1 MDAPDNLV
9 TLDTLRRMAQEG
21 KRRFAGLTAYD
32 ATFAHVLDACG
43 VEFILVGDS
52 LGMVVQGHANT
63 QPVTMD
69 DMVYHTQCV
78 ARNVQRAL
86 LISDLPYMSC
96 CDVPMAQRNAARLVR
111 EGGAQVVK
119 LEASQDQVEIVR
131 ALSGQ
136 GTPVCA
142 HLGLRPQSLTRMEG
156 IHRHGR
162 APDEAA
168 RLRETALALEQAGAD
183 LLLLECVVD
192 DLGAEITGQ
201 AGIPVI
207 GIGSGAACDGQIL
220 VLYDLLGLTEP
231 VPRHARS
238 FMNSGRSIADAVRAY
253 VEAVHSGSFP

>member
-1 MDAPDNLV
+1 MGEPDPLV

-32 ATFAHVLDACG
+32 ATFARVLDACG

-52 LGMVVQGHANT
+52 LGMVVQGHGT
-63 QPVTMD
+63 TRPVTMD

-78 ARNVQRAL
+78 ARGIRRAL
-86 LISDLPYMSC
+86 LISDLPFMSC
-96 CDVPMAQRNAARLVR
+96 DDVSAAQSNAARLVE

-119 LEASQDQVEIVR
+119 LEASQEQVEIVN
-131 ALSGQ
+131 ALSERGLS
-136 GTPVCA
+136 VCA
-142 HLGLRPQSLTRMEG
+142 HLGLRPQSLTQMDG
-156 IHRHGR
+156 IRRHGR
-162 APDEAA
+162 SLEEATE
-168 RLRETALALEQAGAD
+168 LRETALALEQAGAD

-192 DLGAEITGQ
+192 DLAAEITEQ

-220 VLYDLLGLTEP
+220 VLHDLLGLTDP
-231 VPRHARS
+231 MPKHARS
-238 FMNSGRSIADAVRAY
+238 FMGSGDGITDAIRAY

>member
-1 MDAPDNLV
+1 MSMPDSSV
-9 TLDTLRRMAQEG
+9 TLDTLHRMAREG
-21 KRRFAGLTAYD
+21 EDYFAGLTAYD
-32 ATFAHVLDACG
+32 ATFARVLDACG

-52 LGMVVQGHANT
+52 LGMVVQGHPNM
-63 QPVTMD
+63 QSVTMD

-96 CDVPMAQRNAARLVR
+96 CDVPMAQANAMRLVQ

-131 ALSGQ
+131 ALSDQ

-142 HLGLRPQSLTRMEG
+142 HLGLRPQSLTKLTG
-156 IHRHGR
+156 IRRHGR
-162 APDEAA
+162 TSEEADE
-168 RLRETALALEQAGAD
+168 LRETALALEQAGAD
-183 LLLLECVVD
+183 LLLVECVVD
-192 DLGAEITGQ
+192 NLAAEITEQ

-220 VLYDLLGLTEP
+220 VLYDLLGLTDP
-231 VPRHARS
+231 APRHARS
-238 FMNSGRSIADAVRAY
+238 FMNSGRSVADAVRAY

>member
-1 MDAPDNLV
+1 MSAPDSPV
-9 TLDTLRRMAQEG
+9 TLDALHRMAREG
-21 KRRFAGLTAYD
+21 RNRFAGLTAYD
-32 ATFAHVLDACG
+32 ATFARVLDACG

-52 LGMVVQGHANT
+52 LGMVIQGHPNT

-78 ARNVQRAL
+78 ARSIQRAL

-96 CDVPMAQRNAARLVR
+96 SDVSMAQANAVRLVR

-119 LEASQDQVEIVR
+119 LEAFRDQVEIVR
-131 ALSGQ
+131 ALSDQ

-142 HLGLRPQSLTRMEG
+142 HLGLRPQSLTKLTG
-156 IHRHGR
+156 IRRHGR
-162 APDEAA
+162 TAGEADE
-168 RLRETALALEQAGAD
+168 LRETALALEEAGAD

-192 DLGAEITGQ
+192 DLAAEITRQ

-220 VLYDLLGLTEP
+220 VLYDLLGLTDP
-231 VPRHARS
+231 APRHARS
-238 FMNSGRSIADAVRAY
+238 FMNSGRGVADAVRAY